1 MIIRSRSVILFCGAL
16 AVAAASFSCAPYK
29 PENPLP
35 TGPLGDTDP
44 VAAIIERSPELQLAD
59 SQIAMLRLVKH
70 DLGRANQPI
79 VRELEQLGML
89 RQAEGMRRRP
99 EEPTAEQKERAKP
112 LIEQLKQ
119 NNEKAREAAL
129 EFLTDAQKARL
140 DTLEKLSRR
149 RGQDG
154 RRPRSSS

>member
-1 MIIRSRSVILFCGAL
+1 
-16 AVAAASFSCAPYK
+16 
-29 PENPLP
+29 
-35 TGPLGDTDP
+35 
-44 VAAIIERSPELQLAD
+44 
-59 SQIAMLRLVKH
+59 
-70 DLGRANQPI
+70 
-79 VRELEQLGML
+79 ML